1 MSDAVPSKPSF
12 GLTLVAAIGG
22 FVIFVVILLVAYLP
36 KTPEPLGVD
45 NSVKTPAER
54 KTALAELRAHEA
66 KVATGYG
73 WADQSKGV
81 VQLPLDRAVELT
93 LRDIEAKQ

>member
-1 MSDAVPSKPSF
+1 MSDAAPSKPSF

-36 KTPEPLGVD
+36 KQPAPLGD
-45 NSVKTPAER
+45 GVKTPEQR
-54 KTALAELRAHEA
+54 KASLAELHAHEA
-66 KVATGYG
+66 KVATSYG
-73 WADQSKGV
+73 WVDQSKGV
-81 VQLPLDRAVELT
+81 VQLPLDRAIELT

>member
-1 MSDAVPSKPSF
+1 MSDAAPSKPSF

-22 FVIFVVILLVAYLP
+22 FVIFLVILLVAYLP
-36 KTPEPLGVD
+36 KQAAPLGD
-45 NSVKTPAER
+45 GVKTSEQR
-54 KTALAELRAHEA
+54 KAALSELRAREA

-73 WADQSKGV
+73 WIDQSKGV

-93 LRDIEAKQ
+93 LRDLEAKQ

>member
-1 MSDAVPSKPSF
+1 MSDAAPSKPSF

-22 FVIFVVILLVAYLP
+22 FVIFVVILLVVYLP
-36 KTPEPLGVD
+36 KQPAPLGDGIKTPEQ
-45 NSVKTPAER
+45 R
-54 KTALAELRAHEA
+54 KTALSELRANETKA
-66 KVATGYG
+66 ATGYA
-73 WADQSKGV
+73 WVDQAKGV

>member
-12 GLTLVAAIGG
+12 GLTFAAAIGG

-36 KTPEPLGVD
+36 KQPAPLGD
-45 NSVKTPAER
+45 GVKTSEQR
-54 KTALAELRAHEA
+54 KAALAELRAREA
-66 KVATGYG
+66 KVSTGYA
-73 WADQSKGV
+73 WIDSSKGV
-81 VQLPLDRAVELT
+81 VQLPLDRAIELT